1 MTRIPNDT
9 TATTLPEQTV
19 VMLKA
24 AAPGREQPL
33 NLHAQMAHAPALLA
47 GYMGIRDAIAAHGTL
62 DPKAR
67 TAIMLTV
74 STIEQCRYAQAL
86 NAVQAARAG
95 WGEPEIA
102 ALRAREPLADARM
115 DALIVLVAQ
124 ATSNAGRV
132 DDAVWQEAL
141 DAGWSSAELGEA
153 FLSMSLAGLVDAFV
167 RFAQTEPDAPTAPPE
182 RRAA

>member
-1 MTRIPNDT
+1 MTRIPNT
-9 TATTLPEQTV
+9 SAATLPEQTV

-24 AAPGREQPL
+24 AAPGRQQPL

-74 STIEQCRYAQAL
+74 STIEQCPYTQAL
-86 NAVQAARAG
+86 NAFQAARAG
-95 WGEPEIA
+95 WAEQDIA
-102 ALRAREPLADARM
+102 ALRAREPLADARL

-182 RRAA
+182 LRAA

>member
-1 MTRIPNDT
+1 MTRIPNT
-9 TATTLPEQTV
+9 TVATLPEQTV
-19 VMLKA
+19 AMLKA

-47 GYMGIRDAIAAHGTL
+47 GYMGIRDAVAAHGTL
-62 DPKAR
+62 DAKVR

-74 STIEQCRYAQAL
+74 STIEQCPYTQAL
-86 NAVQAARAG
+86 NAFQAARAG
-95 WGEPEIA
+95 WSERDIA
-102 ALRAREPLADARM
+102 ALRAREPLADARL

-132 DDAVWQEAL
+132 DDAVWQEAV

-167 RFAQTEPDAPTAPPE
+167 RFAQTDPDAPTVQPPE
-182 RRAA
+182 LRAA